1 MQEQSLLEQILWQM
15 KLYSLGQLC
24 RLEYGMKYFRLA
36 NVLQNIPVSAAS
48 REEWAALQ
56 KHLFDAP
63 ESRSSAAELKRQTI
77 EWCKVRA
84 QEDKNHQGG
93 T

>member
-15 KLYSLGQLC
+15 KLYSLVQLC
-24 RLEYGMKYFRLA
+24 RLESGMKYFRLA

-84 QEDKNHQGG
+84 QEDKYHQGG

>member
-15 KLYSLGQLC
+15 KLYSLVQLC
-24 RLEYGMKYFRLA
+24 RLESGMKYFRLA

-84 QEDKNHQGG
+84 QEDKNH
-93 T
+93 

>member
-15 KLYSLGQLC
+15 KLYSLVQLC
-24 RLEYGMKYFRLA
+24 RLESGMKYFRLA